1 MSNSAYLALWLDG
14 PLQSWGS
21 ASRFQRRTTGMHP
34 TKSAVIG
41 LICAA
46 IGLAKDSPEEDYLL
60 PKLAELKMTTI
71 AIPRSVEAGAGPLPV
86 HRLEDYHTVL
96 DTRRASGVMNKDAVV
111 THREY
116 LLDARF
122 GVILVGDRELLDKV
136 AVALQDPRWGVW
148 LGRKSCI
155 PAELIYRGVF
165 STKAEAQR
173 VLIGNMPL
181 HAFTT
186 VTDVERFEDG
196 TDSLDDQPVSFGDGT
211 SSGPDKRRFLP
222 RRICVQPG
230 SPRSD

>member
-21 ASRFQRRTTGMHP
+21 ASRFQRRTTGMNP
-34 TKSAVIG
+34 TKSGVLG

-46 IGLAKDSPEEDYLL
+46 MGLAKGSAEEDGLL
-60 PKLAELKMTTI
+60 PDLAALKMITI
-71 AIPRSVEAGAGPLPV
+71 AIPRSVERRAGPLPAR
-86 HRLEDYHTVL
+86 RLEDYHTVL

-111 THREY
+111 TRREY
-116 LLDARF
+116 LLDSRF

-136 AVALQDPRWGVW
+136 AAALQDPRWGVW

-155 PAELIYRGVF
+155 PAELMHRGVF

-173 VLIGNMPL
+173 VLIGGLPL
-181 HAFTT
+181 DVFTT
-186 VTDVERFEDG
+186 AMDVERFEDG

-211 SSGPDKRRFLP
+211 SSGPDKRRFVP

-230 SPRSD
+230 SPESD